1 LRADKKMK
9 RLVLNIS
16 FLLVIKLASFGQ
28 NVTVTSAFD
37 SARIYI
43 GDQIRYILTVE
54 QPADLH
60 LTLPVFKD
68 SLMKN
73 IEILSGPLSDTIRS
87 GDGRLK
93 ITDKYLV
100 TSFDSGYYQVP
111 PMYAELKN
119 NEGIKLFYSDY
130 AQLEVMRVL
139 IAPAD
144 STLKIY
150 DIIRP
155 YRAPVT
161 IGEIIPWVLAA
172 ALVAALIWYVLRLVK
187 KFRKKEKG
195 VEEVIINEP
204 AHIIAFREL
213 ERLRNDQVWQKGEIK
228 LYYTRLTEI
237 LRQYLENRY
246 NVFSLELTT
255 AETLDAL
262 VKTGFKRDEHYDK
275 LRSILSGADLVKFAK
290 HNPEPTENDL
300 HFQNS
305 WDFVQLTKEEVKAME
320 EKPGTLKTG
329 EVKE

>member
-1 LRADKKMK
+1 MK

-16 FLLVIKLASFGQ
+16 FLLSVTTALFSQ

-43 GDQIRYILTVE
+43 GDQIKYTVTVE
-54 QPADLH
+54 QPAGLN

-73 IEILSGPLSDTIRS
+73 IEILSGPLFDTAQSD
-87 GDGRLK
+87 DGRIK
-93 ITDKYLV
+93 ITEKYLV

-111 PMYAELKN
+111 PVYAELKN
-119 NEGIKLFYSDY
+119 EEGIKRFYSDY
-130 AQLEVMRVL
+130 SQLEVMRVK

-144 STLKIY
+144 STAKIY
-150 DIIRP
+150 DIISP

-172 ALVAALIWYVLRLVK
+172 ALLAALIWYGLRLIK
-187 KFRKKEKG
+187 KFRRKETG
-195 VEEVIINEP
+195 AEEIINIEP

-213 ERLRNDQVWQKGEIK
+213 ERLRDDQVWQKGEIK

-246 NVFSLELTT
+246 KVFSLELTT

-262 VKTGFKRDEHYDK
+262 VRTGFKKDALYNQLK
-275 LRSILSGADLVKFAK
+275 TILSGADLVKFAK
-290 HNPEPTENDL
+290 YNPEPAENDI

-305 WDFVQLTKEEVKAME
+305 WSFVQATKEEVVVAEDTSVTNKAE
-320 EKPGTLKTG
+320 EGK
-329 EVKE
+329 V